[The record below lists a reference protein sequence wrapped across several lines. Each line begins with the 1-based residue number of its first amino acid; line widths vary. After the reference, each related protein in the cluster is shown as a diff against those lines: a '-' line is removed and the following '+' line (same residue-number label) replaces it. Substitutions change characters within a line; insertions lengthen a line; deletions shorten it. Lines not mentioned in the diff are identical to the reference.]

1 MFRKVNSRHYDRTN
15 RFLEF
20 VLEIKADLDDS
31 NVDSAQD
38 TLDAFAEAIKSFQ
51 RDILVADRK
60 FFIITRYY
68 TKHVKV
74 LKKVFE
80 IFFKVLGITRVVW
93 KGKDFCITPR
103 KEFMQGKF
111 KDCKFVCKGKFQ
123 LLHAQKN

>member
-1 MFRKVNSRHYDRTN
+1 MFRKVNSGHYDRTN

-80 IFFKVLGITRVVW
+80 IFF
-93 KGKDFCITPR
+93 
-103 KEFMQGKF
+103 
-111 KDCKFVCKGKFQ
+111 
-123 LLHAQKN
+123 